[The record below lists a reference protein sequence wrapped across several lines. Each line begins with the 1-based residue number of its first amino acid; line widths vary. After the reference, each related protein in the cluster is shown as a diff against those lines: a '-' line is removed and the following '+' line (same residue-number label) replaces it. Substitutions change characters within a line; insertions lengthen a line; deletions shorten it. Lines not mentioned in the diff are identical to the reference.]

1 MRQRAVTIRLSFLHA
16 LVATIALL
24 PLCLSCSHP
33 ESSKVQNRH
42 GVAVF
47 LDKAESML
55 GTNDSAAL
63 ATLDS
68 IDATAIS
75 SRKQNARYAL
85 LYSEALYKNYIP
97 AMSDSLIMTAVR
109 YYSVGNHTEQL
120 FRAFYQ
126 LGCIYNEQGQL
137 NDAAVALTQAELLVD
152 RIDDDYRS
160 GLLYTQLGNVFF
172 SSFDFYRAEHY
183 YRLAHDKYESA
194 GMDRHKTHALYDVA
208 GCLLQQKQYVSAHS
222 ILMEVQNWASSNDE
236 QNLERNCLL
245 SRLLCSIQL
254 HDNGMAT
261 AELNEYVSLC
271 GQPVESPYALS
282 LFAEYYLFAGKESEA
297 IRNIEKGWSYAS
309 TKNDSID
316 MWYAE
321 SLQYELQ
328 GKSDSALVKFK
339 HSIRLQN
346 ENLYSILNQ
355 PVLGA
360 QKDYYR
366 NLAENEMLKVSHNRT
381 VVLFLIIFVLLAFTL
396 LYIMHRAHKVK
407 NEKERQDYLLTIK
420 ELRLKEDTNNDIINR
435 LNKKVNTLF
444 GKQYA
449 ELDRI
454 FDTMM
459 KIEAEEETKSANR
472 KIDTDNTSS
481 HTETADKLYSH
492 IKSKLE
498 ELGQKK
504 NQSKIDTIID
514 TTLNNLMERIKDNRF
529 KMADEEIN
537 ILRFSLIGFSV
548 KTISKITGLTPK
560 HIYQKRDRAIE
571 KIGRISSETQK
582 ELVNLLK

>member
-1 MRQRAVTIRLSFLHA
+1 
-16 LVATIALL
+16 
-24 PLCLSCSHP
+24 
-33 ESSKVQNRH
+33 
-42 GVAVF
+42 
-47 LDKAESML
+47 ML

-97 AMSDSLIMTAVR
+97 AMNDSLIMTAVR

-183 YRLAHDKYESA
+183 YRLAQDKYESA
-194 GMDRHKTHALYDVA
+194 GLDRHKTHALYDVA

-282 LFAEYYLFAGKESEA
+282 LSLLSIICLLE
-297 IRNIEKGWSYAS
+297 RNPKRYA
-309 TKNDSID
+309 T
-316 MWYAE
+316 
-321 SLQYELQ
+321 
-328 GKSDSALVKFK
+328 
-339 HSIRLQN
+339 
-346 ENLYSILNQ
+346 
-355 PVLGA
+355 
-360 QKDYYR
+360 
-366 NLAENEMLKVSHNRT
+366 
-381 VVLFLIIFVLLAFTL
+381 
-396 LYIMHRAHKVK
+396 
-407 NEKERQDYLLTIK
+407 
-420 ELRLKEDTNNDIINR
+420 
-435 LNKKVNTLF
+435 
-444 GKQYA
+444 
-449 ELDRI
+449 
-454 FDTMM
+454 
-459 KIEAEEETKSANR
+459 
-472 KIDTDNTSS
+472 
-481 HTETADKLYSH
+481 
-492 IKSKLE
+492 
-498 ELGQKK
+498 
-504 NQSKIDTIID
+504 
-514 TTLNNLMERIKDNRF
+514 
-529 KMADEEIN
+529 
-537 ILRFSLIGFSV
+537 
-548 KTISKITGLTPK
+548 
-560 HIYQKRDRAIE
+560 
-571 KIGRISSETQK
+571 
-582 ELVNLLK
+582 